1 MKKVNFRNAIFIIL
15 GAILLLLIIVE
26 IMYYFRNRRTYT
38 LDLPQFENLK
48 SISLNLNDK
57 NVIVTDEEEMKDI
70 LSVLNNTKKVTKNE
84 SIQDAPVNVK
94 DEIKL
99 KFNLTKD
106 EIFTIFVY
114 TKNQKYYIEQ
124 PYNGIYQISGDEY
137 NSIKKYI
144 IIENSD

>member
-1 MKKVNFRNAIFIIL
+1 MKKVNFRNVIFIIL